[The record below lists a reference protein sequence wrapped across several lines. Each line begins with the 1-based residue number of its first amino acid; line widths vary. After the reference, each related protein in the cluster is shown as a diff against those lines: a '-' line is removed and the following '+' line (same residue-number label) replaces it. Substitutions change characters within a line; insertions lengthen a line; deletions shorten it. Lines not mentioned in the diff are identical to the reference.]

1 MKKIN
6 FLFCLC
12 MMAGLLMAVSSASA
26 QNVTLP
32 RVSPTATLTQTL
44 GLTQVTIVY
53 SRPQAN
59 DRKVWG
65 GLVAY
70 DGKPWRAGANE
81 NTTISFSDDVTVEG
95 KALEAGTYGLHVMAA
110 EEEVTIVFSSN
121 STSWGS
127 FSYNP
132 KEDVLRVKV
141 KPEACEHRE
150 LLTYDFVDFDPTNG
164 TGTCALSW
172 GKQRVAFNIAPADLH
187 ASVIANAK
195 NELRSLP
202 GFSWQGWH
210 SAARYCL
217 NNNVELEQGLAF
229 VNRSMQGGFGAQANF
244 TNMQTKSAIL
254 AKMGK
259 DAEAA
264 EIMKKAMQVAT
275 NAELNAYGYQ
285 HLQGG
290 NHDKAIEIFL
300 LNTEKNPEDPNV
312 WDSLGEGYATRM
324 AEGDKKLAIK
334 AFKKSLS
341 MNPADNVK
349 QNSMKHLKK
358 LGVN

>member
-1 MKKIN
+1 MKN
-6 FLFCLC
+6 TNLLLCLC
-12 MMAGLLMAVSSASA
+12 IIAGLFLLTSTVSA
-26 QNVTLP
+26 QTVTLP
-32 RVSPTATLTQTL
+32 RVSPTATLTQAL

-59 DRKVWG
+59 ERKVWG
-65 GLVAY
+65 GLINY

-81 NTTISFSDDVTVEG
+81 NTTISFSDDVTIAGDAV
-95 KALEAGTYGLHVMAA
+95 KAGTYGVHLIASEKDA
-110 EEEVTIVFSSN
+110 TLILSSN

-127 FSYNP
+127 FAY
-132 KEDVLRVKV
+132 KQEEDVMRLKLTP
-141 KPEACEHRE
+141 KACAHHE
-150 LLTYDFVDFDPTNG
+150 LLTYEFVDFDPSNG
-164 TGTCALSW
+164 AGTCAMSW
-172 GKQRVAFNIAPADLH
+172 GEKQITFSIAPTDLH
-187 ASVIANAK
+187 AAVIQNAK

-229 VNRSMQGGFGAQANF
+229 VERSMAGGFGAQANF

-259 DAEAA
+259 DAEAT
-264 EIMKKAMQVAT
+264 EIMKNAMGVAT

-285 HLQGG
+285 NLQGG
-290 NHDKAIEIFL
+290 NHDKAIEIFVM
-300 LNTEKNPEDPNV
+300 NTEKNPNDPNV

-324 AEGDKKLAIK
+324 ADGDKKLAIK

-341 MNPADNVK
+341 MNPAENVK
-349 QNSMKHLKK
+349 QNSLKHLEK
-358 LGVN
+358 LGVK